1 MAGKN
6 IILKKGEVL
15 FNYGDASD
23 GMFLVRKGDIKIF
36 IHDNQDNEIVLAE
49 VTSGA
54 MIGEMALFDNKPRSA
69 SAAAITDVEITHIS
83 KADFNRIMKQIPK
96 WFVNLMSTLSLK
108 TACNK

>member
-6 IILKKGEVL
+6 IILKQGQVL

-36 IHDNQDNEIVLAE
+36 IHDNQANEIVLAK

-54 MIGEMALFDNKPRSA
+54 MIGEMALFDNLPRSA
-69 SAAAITDVEITHIS
+69 SASAADVEVTHITN
-83 KADFNRIMKQIPK
+83 DEFNHYEA
-96 WFVNLMSTLSLK
+96 NT
-108 TACNK
+108 